1 MNRVIVRRPRRSGNL
16 AGPALLGL
24 ALGALTGI
32 AVGEW
37 WLPRATRLEQ
47 PGPPPR
53 HRSMARL
60 VHDAQAALSGDSQLG
75 SLALEVIPVSR
86 ETVEL
91 RGWVVDR
98 RLRARAYRIV
108 CEAVGS
114 DAVVNSILV
123 RGEDDDPSDTQLDA
137 AS

>member
-1 MNRVIVRRPRRSGNL
+1 
-16 AGPALLGL
+16 
-24 ALGALTGI
+24 
-32 AVGEW
+32 
-37 WLPRATRLEQ
+37 
-47 PGPPPR
+47 
-53 HRSMARL
+53 MAQL
-60 VHDAQAALSGDSQLG
+60 VHDAQAALAADAQLG
-75 SLALEVIPVSR
+75 SLTLDVIPVSR

-98 RLRARAYRIV
+98 RMRARAYRIA

-123 RGEDDDPSDTQLDA
+123 RGEDDTPDTQLDA